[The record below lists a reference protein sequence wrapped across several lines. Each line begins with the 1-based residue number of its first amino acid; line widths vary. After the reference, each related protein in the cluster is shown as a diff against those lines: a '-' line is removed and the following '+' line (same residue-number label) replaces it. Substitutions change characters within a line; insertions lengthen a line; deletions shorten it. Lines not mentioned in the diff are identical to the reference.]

1 MHIETNNLV
10 IQNKIPPTPFLKGE
24 LKIKNRLWA
33 YLQLMRPANILTAW
47 ADILAGFAV
56 AGAFEI
62 ESLCWLLLATTGLY
76 GGGIVFNDVF
86 DAEIDAK
93 ERPERPI
100 PSDRASVGG
109 AIILGSLLLVMGIVA
124 AAQVS
129 LISALIATCVAFA
142 ALAYDALS
150 KHNPISGSLNM
161 GLCRGG
167 NFLLGMSS
175 VAQVLSDR
183 WYLAFIPLTYIVA
196 VTAISQGEVHG
207 GKRGTGIFALTM
219 LGLVLGSLLS
229 LTFFDNYASLA
240 ALPFWVLFAGRV
252 LPSWIQATRFP
263 KAELI
268 RGAVKAGVLS
278 LILLDSAIAAGFA
291 GVINGLLILCLLPIS
306 MFLAKQFAVT

>member
-1 MHIETNNLV
+1 MHTESIQLT
-10 IQNKIPPTPFLKGE
+10 IQNRI
-24 LKIKNRLWA
+24 WA
-33 YLQLMRPANILTAW
+33 YLQLMRPANIITAW

-56 AGAFEI
+56 TGAVDL
-62 ESLCWLLLATTGLY
+62 ESLPWLLLATTGLY

-86 DAEIDAK
+86 DAKIDAI

-100 PSDRASVGG
+100 PSDRASLGG
-109 AIILGSLLLVMGIVA
+109 AIMLGSLLLFMGIIA

-129 LISALIATCVAFA
+129 LISALIATFVALA

-167 NFLLGMSS
+167 NFLLGMSAVS
-175 VAQVLSDR
+175 AVLSDR

-207 GKRGTGIFALTM
+207 GDRKTGILALIL
-219 LGLVLGSLLS
+219 LGLVLSSLLS
-229 LTFFDNYASLA
+229 LTFLDNYVLLA
-240 ALPFWVLFAGRV
+240 ALPFVALFAGRV
-252 LPSWIQATRFP
+252 LPVWIQATRFP
-263 KAELI
+263 KAESI

-278 LILLDSAIAAGFA
+278 LIVLDSAIASGFA
-291 GVINGLLILCLLPIS
+291 GVINGLLILCLLPVSI
-306 MFLAKQFAVT
+306 FLAKQFAVT

>member
-1 MHIETNNLV
+1 MQTDNIQHI
-10 IQNKIPPTPFLKGE
+10 IQNRI
-24 LKIKNRLWA
+24 WA
-33 YLQLMRPANILTAW
+33 YLQLMRPANIVTAW
-47 ADILAGFAV
+47 ADILAGLAV
-56 AGAFEI
+56 AGAFDL
-62 ESLCWLLLATTGLY
+62 ESLPWLLLATTGLY

-100 PSDRASVGG
+100 PSDRASVRG
-109 AIILGSLLLVMGIVA
+109 AIILGSLLLIIGIVA

-129 LISALIATCVAFA
+129 LTSALIATVVALA
-142 ALAYDALS
+142 ALLYDALS

-167 NFLLGMSS
+167 NFLLGMSAVS
-175 VAQVLSDR
+175 EVLSDR
-183 WYLAFIPLTYIVA
+183 WYLALIPLTYIVA

-207 GKRGTGIFALTM
+207 GDRKTGILAL
-219 LGLVLGSLLS
+219 LLLSLVLSSLLS
-229 LTFFDNYASLA
+229 LTFFDNYVLLA
-240 ALPFWVLFAGRV
+240 ALPFVALLAGRV
-252 LPSWIQATRFP
+252 LPAWIRATRFP

-278 LILLDSAIAAGFA
+278 LIVLDSAIAAGFA
-291 GVINGLLILCLLPIS
+291 GVIHGLLILGLLPVS